1 MSQAEMADGLEQLR
15 SDAREIF
22 RRALEAVDPY
32 VAVKAHLYRD
42 RDLLRV
48 GGRTYDLRK
57 IQRVLVVGAGK
68 ASGRMALAV
77 EEILGDRVSAGL
89 VNVKYGH
96 TDALRMV
103 RLREAGHPIPDQAG
117 LEGAREIL
125 DLVKT
130 AGRDDIVLC
139 LISGGGSSLLPLP
152 CPGISLSAKQETTQ
166 VLLACGATIHETNAV
181 RKHISLTKG
190 GGLARAAAPARVIS
204 LILSDVIGD
213 DLDVIASGP
222 TVPDTSTFAA
232 ALDVLKR
239 YGVVDRVPGP
249 VLLHLEAGAR
259 GDAPETPKPG
269 DPAFTN
275 VANVIVASNA
285 IAVEAAAREAAARGY
300 RPLVLSSFVQGE
312 AREVGRVFA
321 AIAREICA
329 SGRPIERP
337 ACIVAGGETTVTL
350 KGNGAGGRS
359 QELALAA
366 AIDMDGLEEAI
377 LLAAGTDGTDG
388 PTDAAGAIV
397 DGKTLSKARQA
408 GLSARSYL
416 ANNDSYHFF
425 KRLGCLV
432 MTGPTRTNVMDV
444 VLLLA
449 GLGPERDSTAGSH
462 NDQRKRCH

>member
-1 MSQAEMADGLEQLR
+1 MSQVELDDRLERLQ

-32 VAVKAHLYRD
+32 VAVKTHLSRD

-103 RLREAGHPIPDQAG
+103 RLREAGHPVPDQAG
-117 LEGAREIL
+117 LEGALEIL
-125 DLVKT
+125 DLVRT
-130 AGRDDIVLC
+130 AGKDDLVLC
-139 LISGGGSSLLPLP
+139 LVSGGGSSLLPLP

-166 VLLACGATIHETNAV
+166 VLLACGATIHEINAV
-181 RKHISLTKG
+181 RKHISLIKG
-190 GGLARAAAPARVIS
+190 GGLARAAAPAQVIS

-222 TVPDTSTFAA
+222 TVPDTSTFAE
-232 ALDVLKR
+232 ALEVLKR
-239 YGVVDRVPGP
+239 YDVVDRVPGP
-249 VLLHLEAGAR
+249 VLLYLEAGAR

-285 IAVEAAAREAAARGY
+285 IAVETAAREAAARGY

-329 SGRPIERP
+329 SGRPIDRP
-337 ACIVAGGETTVTL
+337 ACVVAGGETTVTL
-350 KGNGAGGRS
+350 RGNGAGGRS

-366 AIDMDGLEEAI
+366 AIDLDGLDEMV

-397 DGKTLSKARQA
+397 DGNTLSRARQV

-416 ANNDSYHFF
+416 ANNDSYRFF
-425 KRLGCLV
+425 KTLGGLV
-432 MTGPTRTNVMDV
+432 MTGPTRTNVMDLV
-444 VLLLA
+444 IILA
-449 GLGPERDSTAGSH
+449 GPNREPVSTEDPRNGL
-462 NDQRKRCH
+462 RK